1 MERFINEYKEYL
13 LSEQKASVNT
23 IQAYIRDVRLYDKFL
38 RTSDADIY
46 KANKTNVLSY
56 VLNMQKENKAP
67 SSVSRSIASIR
78 NMYAFLVAR
87 GYISKNPALKIDAP
101 KQKKKMPD
109 ILTMEEID
117 ILLNSPDTSSD
128 KGKRDKAMLEL
139 MYATGIKASEI
150 IGLKVSDV
158 ETELGFLKCAFGTK
172 ARIIP
177 LGRMCI
183 EAITDYILNA
193 RSNFITEADEGWLF
207 VNYTGK
213 SLTRQGFWKIVK
225 EYKTKAGIEKEIAP
239 HTLRHSFA
247 AHMVENGA
255 DLMSVSEMLGHS
267 DISSTQVYSRL
278 VKNRIK
284 DVYQKAHPRA

>member
-1 MERFINEYKEYL
+1 MDRFINEYKEYL
-13 LSEQKASVNT
+13 LTEQRASLNT
-23 IQAYIRDVRLYDKFL
+23 VQAYLRDVKLYDKFL
-38 RTSDADIY
+38 HLSDTDIL

-78 NMYAFLVAR
+78 NMYSFLVSS
-87 GYISKNPALKIDAP
+87 GYVSRNPASKIDAP

-117 ILLNSPDTSSD
+117 ILLNSPDKTSD
-128 KGKRDKAMLEL
+128 KGKRDRAMLEL

-183 EAITDYILNA
+183 DAITDYILNA
-193 RSNFITEADEGWLF
+193 RSNFITESDEGWLF

-225 EYKTKAGIEKEIAP
+225 EYKRRAGIEKDIAP

-284 DVYQKAHPRA
+284 DVYQKSHPRA

>member
-1 MERFINEYKEYL
+1 MDRFINEYKEYMFG
-13 LSEQKASVNT
+13 EQKASVNT
-23 IQAYIRDVRLYDKFL
+23 IQAYIRDVRLFEKFL
-38 RTSDADIY
+38 LLSETDIF

-56 VLNMQKENKAP
+56 ILHMQKQNKAA

-78 NMYAFLVAR
+78 NMYSFLVLR
-87 GYISKNPALKIDAP
+87 GYVSKNPASKIEAP

-109 ILTMEEID
+109 ILTLEEMEL
-117 ILLNSPDTSSD
+117 LLNSPDTNTD
-128 KGKRDKAMLEL
+128 KGKRDRAMLEL

-150 IGLKVSDV
+150 IALKVSDV

-183 EAITDYILNA
+183 EAITEYILNA
-193 RSNFITEADEGWLF
+193 RSNLITDTDDGWLF

-213 SLTRQGFWKIVK
+213 ALTRQGFWKIVK
-225 EYKTKAGIEKEIAP
+225 EYKTKAGIDKEIAP

-255 DLMSVSEMLGHS
+255 DLLSVSEMLGHS

-284 DVYQKAHPRA
+284 DVYQKSHPRA